1 MGQNSTL
8 SRFRISRVMPLAA
21 LLIYFSLFS
30 TVIQAQVTISV
41 SGTNVTCFGL
51 SNGTATAVG
60 AGGWAPYIYHWS
72 TGATTATITGLAP
85 GTYSVTA
92 TDIDQG
98 YAVGTITI
106 TQPPQ
111 LGVQVYGESQI
122 CGIVPDGK
130 VTAVPFGGIPPYTYH
145 WSNGA
150 TTAQITGLPEG
161 TYTVT
166 VTDANGC
173 TTAGSGTVYFWNEG
187 IWLMETHV
195 NVTCFGL
202 NNGTAHV
209 SAMSGT
215 LPYTYHWSTGSVLP
229 DVTGLAAGTYTVTV
243 TDANGCSNFTNVVIT
258 QPTALGCTST
268 TVNAACGLAGSATVI
283 PSGGTGPYTILWNT
297 GSTSFTISGL
307 PGTYTATLKD
317 ANGCTKPVTVTI
329 GGTNASLTVSATVV
343 SNAGCTIGGSATA
356 TASGGSGNY
365 SFSWDNGQTTATAT
379 NLSAGNHSFTVT
391 DITTGCTGV
400 GTVNVPTAP
409 TLTASAVVVTN
420 ATCLVGGSATASGA
434 GGTPPYTYKWDNN
447 QTTATA
453 TNLGAGP
460 HSVTVTDSKGCVATA
475 FVIIGQTQGPTVTA
489 VVNANATCTAGGSA
503 TATATGGA
511 GGYIYLW
518 DNGQATATATNLS
531 VGVHHV
537 TVTDAAGCSA
547 SAMVT
552 ITQPGAPT
560 VIVSPG
566 SPANCTSGGGSATAG
581 ASGGTGPYTFHW
593 SNGANGATL
602 NNLNAG
608 TYTVTVTDAAGCTA
622 TGQVSVAAAIPPN
635 VVIVASS
642 NAKCDQPGSATASAS
657 GGSGAYTYKWDNNET
672 TATAINLAAGSHTVT
687 VTDAA
692 GCTATASVNIGS
704 TTNGITIGDFV
715 WYDDT
720 QDGFQN
726 NIELD
731 GGVPNVTVMLIK
743 PGTDGVFGTAD
754 DVTVGT
760 TTTDGDGLY
769 EFTCV
774 TPGTYIIMFSGIP
787 AGYVYSPKDN
797 VANNDC
803 KDSDAN
809 QNGKTAPFTIIAG
822 QPDNLCFD
830 AGIHIPCANV
840 TNAGFIC
847 CDQIICEG
855 NTPNT
860 IQGTVAPSG
869 GSGDIEYQWLQ
880 LMQIGGLPVW
890 QPIPGATS
898 SSYHSGPL
906 FETSRYMRCARR
918 AGCNNF
924 LESNIVT
931 ITVNP
936 AGGSNC
942 PEYTDNLNAF
952 VQPNNTVLIDWTTGP
967 EGNAYIYAVQRSDNK
982 VTWDV
987 VTTVM
992 GQQNVNASNHY
1003 NAIDQT
1009 PLAGASF
1016 YRIKRSNANGVDVY
1030 SKSVEVRLDLSA
1042 VTAVS
1047 VYPNPV
1053 TNNLTIKNAIA
1064 YDSDVVVTISTTNG
1078 DVLHT
1083 LTIPQGTLLQEE
1095 VPMLNLPSG
1104 LYMVRIRL
1112 GSGEVKTV
1120 KIAKF

>member
-8 SRFRISRVMPLAA
+8 SRFRISRMLPLAAA
-21 LLIYFSLFS
+21 LLIYFSFAGAVL
-30 TVIQAQVTISV
+30 QAQVTISV
-41 SGTNVTCFGL
+41 TGTNVTCFGL

-60 AGGWAPYIYHWS
+60 SGGWAPYTYVWS
-72 TGATTATITGLAP
+72 TGATTATVTGLAA

-92 TDIDQG
+92 TDIDLG

-130 VTAVPFGGIPPYTYH
+130 VTAVPFGGTPPYTYL
-145 WSNGA
+145 WSTGA

-166 VTDANGC
+166 VTDAKGC

-187 IWLMETHV
+187 IWLMETHT

-215 LPYTYHWSTGSVLP
+215 PPYTYLWSTGSVLP
-229 DVTGLAAGTYTVTV
+229 DVTGLAPGTYTVTV
-243 TDANGCSNFTNVVIT
+243 TDANGCSNFTNVNIT
-258 QPTALGCTST
+258 QPPALTCTST

-283 PSGGTGPYTILWNT
+283 PGGGTPPYTIIWNT
-297 GSTSFTISGL
+297 GSTNFTISGMS
-307 PGTYTATLKD
+307 GTYTATLSD

-329 GGTNASLTVSATVV
+329 GGTNTSLTVSATVV

-356 TASGGSGNY
+356 TASAGSGNY
-365 SFSWDNGQTTATAT
+365 SFSWDNGQTGATAT

-400 GTVNVPTAP
+400 GTVNIPTAP
-409 TLTASAVVVTN
+409 QLTASAVVVTN

-434 GGTPPYTYKWDNN
+434 GGTPAYTFKWDNN
-447 QTTATA
+447 QLTATA

-475 FVIIGQTQGPTVTA
+475 IVIIGQTQGPTVTA
-489 VVNANATCTAGGSA
+489 VVNTNATCTSGGSA

-511 GGYIYLW
+511 GGYIFLW
-518 DNGQATATATNLS
+518 DNGQASATATNLS

-552 ITQPGAPT
+552 ISQPGAPT

-593 SNGANGATL
+593 SNGVNSATIT
-602 NNLNAG
+602 NLNAG
-608 TYTVTVTDAAGCTA
+608 TYSVTVTDAAGCTA

-642 NAKCDQPGSATASAS
+642 NAKCDQLGSATASAS
-657 GGSGAYTYKWDNNET
+657 GGSGGYTYKWDNNEM
-672 TATAINLAAGSHTVT
+672 TATAINLTAGTHTVT

-692 GCTATASVNIGS
+692 GCTATATVTIGS
-704 TTNGITIGDFV
+704 TDNGITIGDFV

-726 NIELD
+726 SIELD
-731 GGVPNVTVMLIK
+731 GGVPNITVMLIK
-743 PGTDGVFGTAD
+743 PGVDGVFNSSD
-754 DVTVGT
+754 DVVVGT
-760 TTTDGDGLY
+760 TTTNADGIY
-769 EFTCV
+769 TFTCV
-774 TPGTYIIMFSGIP
+774 TPGTYILMFSGIP
-787 AGYVYSPKDN
+787 TGYVFSPKDN
-797 VANNDC
+797 ASNDC
-803 KDSDAN
+803 KDSDVN

-855 NTPNT
+855 ATPNT
-860 IQGTVAPSG
+860 INGTVAPSG

-898 SSYHSGPL
+898 ASYHPGPL

-918 AGCNNF
+918 AGCNNY
-924 LESNIVT
+924 LESNIIT

-936 AGGSNC
+936 AGGGSC
-942 PEYTDNLNAF
+942 PDYTDDLVAV
-952 VQPNNTVLIDWTTGP
+952 VQPNNTVKLLWSTAP
-967 EGNAYIYAVQRSDNK
+967 EGGAYIYSVQRSANRT
-982 VTWDV
+982 TWDV

-992 GQQNVNASNHY
+992 GLQNASAPNHY
-1003 NAIDQT
+1003 SALDQT
-1009 PLAGASF
+1009 PLAGVSY
-1016 YRIKRSNANGVDVY
+1016 YRIKRSNGNGFDVY
-1030 SKSVEVRLDLSA
+1030 SPIKEVHLDFSE
-1042 VTAVS
+1042 VSAVS

-1053 TNNLTIKNAIA
+1053 ADKLTIKNALA

-1078 DVLHT
+1078 DILHT
-1083 LTIPQGTLLQEE
+1083 LTIPQGTLVQEE
-1095 VPMLNLPSG
+1095 LPMINLPSG
-1104 LYMVRIRL
+1104 IYMVRIRL

>member
-8 SRFRISRVMPLAA
+8 FRFRISSVLPLAA
-21 LLIYFSLFS
+21 LLIYFSFFS
-30 TVIQAQVTISV
+30 TVTQAQVSV
-41 SGTNVTCFGL
+41 TVSSTNVTCFGL
-51 SNGTATAVG
+51 NNGTATAVG
-60 AGGWAPYIYHWS
+60 SGGWAPYTYLWS
-72 TGATTATITGLAP
+72 NGATSATITGLAP
-85 GTYSVTA
+85 GSYSVTA
-92 TDIDQG
+92 TDIDLG
-98 YAVGTITI
+98 YAVGTVLI
-106 TQPPQ
+106 TQPSQ

-130 VTAVPFGGIPPYTYH
+130 VTAVPFGGTPPYTYL

-150 TTAQITGLPEG
+150 TSAQITGLPEG

-166 VTDANGC
+166 VTDAKGC

-187 IWLMETHV
+187 IWLMETHT

-202 NNGTAHV
+202 NNGTAYI

-215 LPYTYHWSTGSVLP
+215 PPYSYLWSTGSVSNN
-229 DVTGLAAGTYTVTV
+229 VTGLAPGAYTVTV
-243 TDANGCSNFTNVVIT
+243 TDANGCSNFTNVTIT
-258 QPTALGCTST
+258 QPPALGCTST
-268 TVNAACGLAGSATVI
+268 TVNAACGLPGSATVV
-283 PSGGTGPYTILWNT
+283 PSGGTPPYSIIWNT
-297 GSTSFTISGL
+297 GSTNFTISGM
-307 PGTYTATLKD
+307 PGTYTATLSD
-317 ANGCTKPVTVTI
+317 ANGCSKPVTVTI
-329 GGTNASLTVSATVV
+329 SGSNTSLSVSATVV

-356 TASGGSGNY
+356 TASSGSGNY
-365 SFSWDNGQTTATAT
+365 AFSWDNGQTTATAT

-391 DITTGCTGV
+391 DITTGCLGV
-400 GTVNVPTAP
+400 GSVNIPTAP
-409 TLTASAVVVTN
+409 TLTASAIVVTN

-434 GGTPPYTYKWDNN
+434 GGTPPYTYNWDNS

-460 HSVTVTDSKGCVATA
+460 HTVTVRDSKGCIATA
-475 FVIIGQTQGPTVTA
+475 IVIIAQTQGPTVTA
-489 VVNANATCTAGGSA
+489 VVNTNATCTTGGSA

-511 GGYIYLW
+511 GGYIFLW
-518 DNGQATATATNLS
+518 DNMQTTATATNLS
-531 VGVHHV
+531 VGAHSV
-537 TVTDAAGCSA
+537 TATDAAGCSA
-547 SAMVT
+547 VAMIT
-552 ITQPGAPT
+552 ITQPSAPT

-581 ASGGTGPYTFHW
+581 ASGGTAPYMFTW
-593 SNGANGATL
+593 STGATGTII

-608 TYTVTVTDAAGCTA
+608 TYSVTVTDAAGCTA
-622 TGQVSVAAAIPPN
+622 KGQVSVAASIPPN

-657 GGSGAYTYKWDNNET
+657 GGTGTYTYKWDNNEM
-672 TATAINLAAGSHTVT
+672 TATAVNLTAGAHTVT

-704 TTNGITIGDFV
+704 TDNGITIGDFV

-726 NIELD
+726 SIELD
-731 GGVPNVTVMLIK
+731 GGVPNITVMLIK
-743 PGTDGVFGTAD
+743 PGIDGVFGTAD

-760 TTTDGDGLY
+760 TTTNANGLY

-774 TPGTYIIMFSGIP
+774 TPGTYILMFSGIP

-797 VANNDC
+797 AANDC
-803 KDSDAN
+803 KDSDVN

-840 TNAGFIC
+840 INAGFVC

-855 NTPNT
+855 ETPAA
-860 IQGTVAPSG
+860 ILGTVAPTG
-869 GSGDIEYQWLQ
+869 GSGALEYLWLQ

-890 QPIPGATS
+890 QPIPGATNPN
-898 SSYHSGPL
+898 YQPGVL
-906 FETSRYMRCARR
+906 FETTRYMRCARR
-918 AGCNNF
+918 AGCNNY

-942 PEYTDNLNAF
+942 PDFTSNLNAL
-952 VQPNNTVLIDWTTGP
+952 VQPNHTVGIDWTTAP
-967 EGNAYIYAVQRSDNK
+967 EGNAYIYAVQRSANK
-982 VTWDV
+982 ITWDV

-992 GQQNVNASNHY
+992 GHQNASAPNHY
-1003 NAIDQT
+1003 TAIDQT
-1009 PLAGASF
+1009 PLAGTSY
-1016 YRIKRSNANGVDVY
+1016 YRIKRSNANGVDAF
-1030 SKSVEVRLDLSA
+1030 SQSAEVSLDFSA

-1053 TNNLTIKNAIA
+1053 TDNLTIKNAIE
-1064 YDSDVVVTISTTNG
+1064 YDSDVVVTISATNG

-1083 LTIPQGTLLQEE
+1083 LTIPQGTLMQED
-1095 VPMLNLPSG
+1095 VAMRNLPSG
-1104 LYMVRIRL
+1104 IYMVRIRL
-1112 GSGEVKTV
+1112 GNGEVKSV